1 MILSICNH
9 INTYIHNKHMYI
21 SINIL
26 LCILKYSSEKEY
38 ICIYIYIYDNLLYNF
53 ILYNIYDISE

>member
-1 MILSICNH
+1 MILSIYNH
-9 INTYIHNKHMYI
+9 INTYKHNKHMYI

-53 ILYNIYDISE
+53 IIYNIYDISE